1 MRLTKAME
9 LTDEDAR
16 PRLAP
21 HVRLTFNAARGEY
34 ALLSPETIWVINATG
49 AAIVELC
56 DAQRT
61 IAEISV
67 ELRGRYDQVAE
78 SDVRRFVA
86 NLVTKHGME
95 VNHGKALRIA
105 G

>member
-1 MRLTKAME
+1 ME
-9 LTDEDAR
+9 IVSGAAR

-21 HVRLTFNAARGEY
+21 HVRMVYNAARGQY
-34 ALLSPETIWVINATG
+34 ALLSPETILAINATG

-61 IAEISV
+61 VTEIEA

-78 SDVRRFVA
+78 GDVQRFVA
-86 NLVTKHGME
+86 GLVSKHGME
-95 VNHGKALRIA
+95 IDHG
-105 G
+105 